1 MQIAVVIPALD
12 EAERILGTIAS
23 VLPRGPGHA
32 VRSANAAADPGL
44 EILVVDAGSQDATAE
59 LARRAG
65 ARVLAA
71 GRGRA
76 RQLEAG
82 WRASSAEAVVFLHAD
97 TRLEAGWEQS
107 LREALDSPG
116 VVGGAFRLRFDAPGL
131 GFRAVEGIVRLRV
144 WLFSLP
150 YGDQAIFVRRSL
162 LEKIGGV
169 PAVSL
174 MEDLDLVREMNR
186 HGRVVALAPYALTS
200 ARRYRQQGVLGT
212 LVRNAVALMAW
223 RAGVNRE
230 RIARWVRR

>member
-12 EAERILGTIAS
+12 EAERISGTIAS

-32 VRSANAAADPGL
+32 VRSANAAADPGP
-44 EILVVDAGSQDATAE
+44 EILVVDAGSQDATVE

-65 ARVLAA
+65 ARVLVAA
-71 GRGRA
+71 RGRA

-82 WRASSAEAVVFLHAD
+82 WRASTAEVVVFLHAD
-97 TRLEAGWEQS
+97 TRLGDGWEVS
-107 LREALDSPG
+107 LREALASPG
-116 VVGGAFRLRFDAPGL
+116 VVGGAFRLRFEASGL
-131 GFRAVEGIVRLRV
+131 GFRVVELIVRLRV

-162 LEKIGGV
+162 LEEIGGV
-169 PAVSL
+169 PEVSL
-174 MEDLDLVREMNR
+174 MEDLELVREMNR

-200 ARRYRQQGVLGT
+200 ARRYRQQGVVGT
-212 LVRNAVALMAW
+212 LFRNAVALVAW
-223 RAGVNRE
+223 RIGVKRE